1 MVVVVEEE
9 KPRMNVVPLDATVL
23 MDHRV
28 LTTVALVDVRK
39 NIVHTASTSNTVHI
53 AVPAVHRRP

>member
-1 MVVVVEEE
+1 MVVVEEE
-9 KPRMNVVPLDATVL
+9 AQMSVVPLDARVL
-23 MDHRV
+23 MVHRV

>member
-1 MVVVVEEE
+1 MVVEEE
-9 KPRMNVVPLDATVL
+9 EAQICVVPLDARVL
-23 MDHRV
+23 MVHRV

>member
-1 MVVVVEEE
+1 MVVVVEEAQ
-9 KPRMNVVPLDATVL
+9 MSVVPLDARVL
-23 MDHRV
+23 MVHRV